1 MSAVAHILPPMDR
14 RYRETQTDDGRGL
27 GPSQRER
34 SDALVRRHL
43 AAARNGARSGSSY
56 GGSTGGAGSTEGS
69 GIGGLR
75 VFAARQQEQGEKGRI
90 FKEAGSGAFGA
101 RAERAAMFRGRG

>member
-1 MSAVAHILPPMDR
+1 MSAVAHVLPLMDR

-43 AAARNGARSGSSY
+43 AAARMGAHSQASY

-69 GIGGLR
+69 GAGGLR
-75 VFAARQQEQGEKGRI
+75 VFAARQEEQRRQGRI
-90 FKEAGSGAFGA
+90 FKGAGSGTLGG
-101 RAERAAMFRGRG
+101 RAERAAMFQDR